1 MRLSVIFRYIGIVM
15 LFLAL
20 FMLAS
25 AGVSYINH
33 VDTAFYPLLISFM
46 LVGSFVGLA
55 FMAGFKAGVKY
66 MEKRGAVL

>member
-1 MRLSVIFRYIGIVM
+1 MRKKCNFEKFTDAV
-15 LFLAL
+15 
-20 FMLAS
+20 
-25 AGVSYINH
+25 
-33 VDTAFYPLLISFM
+33 